1 MAEKRTNIPSPSPT
15 GQERCLQFLYG
26 CVPGRVLLR
35 LLRARWVSYTV
46 GAYMNSPL
54 SSGRAKRTARTW
66 KVDPAQFEG
75 DIFRSYNA
83 FFTRK
88 RRASFSPA
96 NAEENALLSPA
107 DSRLTIV
114 PLQEG
119 TAFPVKQAPY
129 TVAQLLGNDAEARR
143 EAKRYENGY
152 AFVFRLS
159 VEDYHRYAYPD
170 DGVERKHWF
179 LRGTLHT
186 VNPIAL
192 EKLPVFHRNCREITL
207 LDCKHFGRI
216 AFVEVGAML
225 VGKIVNRHPKEFSR
239 GEEKGYFEFGGS
251 TVVLLVGPGKVLPE
265 RNLLLN
271 SLAGKETYVRLGQ
284 AVGRAITP
292 HITHEKEKLYKS
304 TERNGSK

>member
-1 MAEKRTNIPSPSPT
+1 MAEKQREHPAETLT
-15 GQERCLQFLYG
+15 GQERCLRFLYE

-35 LLRARWVSYTV
+35 LLRARWVSHTV

-54 SSGRAKRTARTW
+54 SSGRARRTARAW

-75 DIFRSYNA
+75 DILRSYNA

-88 RRASFSPA
+88 RKEPFSPSDG
-96 NAEENALLSPA
+96 AEDALLSPA

-114 PLQEG
+114 PLRKG

-129 TVAQLLGNDAEARR
+129 TVAQLLGNTKQAKR
-143 EAKRYENGY
+143 EAQRYENGY

-159 VEDYHRYAYPD
+159 VEDYHRYSYPD

-192 EKLPVFHRNCREITL
+192 EKLPVFHRNCREVTL
-207 LDCKHFGRI
+207 LDCKRFGRI
-216 AFVEVGAML
+216 ACVEVGAML
-225 VGKIVNRHPKEFSR
+225 VGKIVNRHPRYFFR

-265 RNLLLN
+265 RKLLLN

-284 AVGRAITP
+284 AVGRAIPP
-292 HITHEKEKLYKS
+292 HTNEKKTKNIQKG
-304 TERNGSK
+304 TDPND